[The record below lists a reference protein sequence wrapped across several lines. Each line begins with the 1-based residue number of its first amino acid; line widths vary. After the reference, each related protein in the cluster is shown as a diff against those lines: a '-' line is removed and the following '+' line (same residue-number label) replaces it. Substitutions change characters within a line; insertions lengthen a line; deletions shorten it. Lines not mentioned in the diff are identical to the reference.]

1 MKRKTTIHKN
11 RECRELTVE
20 RNVAMPVRLAWEGWT
35 EPKHITKWWGPKG
48 WATTV
53 YEMDV
58 RPGGVWRYSLKADD
72 NSGEA
77 AHCRATYVEV
87 EAPDRLV
94 YVDTFADTDW
104 NIVSDSE
111 MYTTVLFEEKNGGTQ
126 ITIVTR
132 FATSEQLDNAE
143 AMGMIEGF
151 TDAYDRLEEY
161 LETLLGGN
169 DTMETVI
176 SKDGTRI
183 AYMKQGT
190 GPALILISSASADHR
205 DASPF
210 AERLSANFT
219 VYNYDRRGRGQSTDT
234 APYAAAREVEDIGAL
249 IAVAG
254 GQAYLFGSSSGA
266 VLALEAASMLGD
278 AVAKLYLYEPP
289 FIIND
294 SRKPVPSDYVERLNA
309 LIKAG
314 KRSEA
319 VEYFASEALGIP
331 GEFIDYMKSDP
342 SWNKMESLA
351 HTLAYDGIIMGTTQ
365 SGNPLPAGRWNVT
378 VPTLI
383 MTGENSEP
391 LFHEAARAL
400 VELLPMAVAHSL
412 AGQDHSAVVMSPGV
426 VAEAVVEFERQGDLE
441 YDESSNA

>member
-1 MKRKTTIHKN
+1 MKRKTTIRKN
-11 RECRELTVE
+11 RERRELTVE
-20 RNVAMPVRLAWEGWT
+20 RNVAMPVHLAWEGWT

-48 WATTV
+48 WTTIV

-58 RPGGVWRYSLKADD
+58 RPGGVWRYSLQAED

-77 AHCRATYVEV
+77 AYCRATYDVV
-87 EAPDRLV
+87 EAPGKLV
-94 YVDTFADTDW
+94 YIDTFADSDW
-104 NIVSDSE
+104 NMVLDSE
-111 MYTTVLFEEKNGGTQ
+111 MYTTVLFEEKSGGTR
-126 ITIVTR
+126 ISIVTR
-132 FATSEQLDNAE
+132 FATNEQLDNAE

-161 LETLLGGN
+161 LETLIGGN

-176 SKDGTRI
+176 SKDGTHI
-183 AYMKQGT
+183 AYTKQGT
-190 GPALILISSASADHR
+190 GPAIILISSAAADHQ
-205 DASPF
+205 DASPL
-210 AERLSANFT
+210 ADHLSVSFT
-219 VYNYDRRGRGQSTDT
+219 VYNYDRRGRGRSTDT
-234 APYAAAREVEDIGAL
+234 SPYETAREVEDIEAL
-249 IAVAG
+249 IALAG

-266 VLALEAASMLGD
+266 VLALETANLLGD
-278 AVAKLYLYEPP
+278 SVAKLFLYEPP

-294 SRKPVPSDYVERLNA
+294 SRKPVPSDYVEHLNA
-309 LIKAG
+309 LIKAE

-331 GEFIDYMKSDP
+331 GEYIGYMKADP

-391 LFHEAARAL
+391 LFHDAARAL
-400 VELLPMAVAHSL
+400 VELLPKAAAHSL
-412 AGQDHSAVVMSPGV
+412 AGQDHSAVIMAPDV
-426 VAEAVVEFERQGDLE
+426 VAKAVADSEQ
-441 YDESSNA
+441 

>member
-1 MKRKTTIHKN
+1 MKRKTTIRKN
-11 RECRELTVE
+11 RERRELTVE
-20 RNVAMPVRLAWEGWT
+20 RKVAIPVQLAWEGWT
-35 EPKHITKWWGPKG
+35 EPKHITKWWGPKD
-48 WATTV
+48 WTTTV

-77 AHCRATYVEV
+77 AYCRATYYVV
-87 EAPDRLV
+87 EAPSKLV
-94 YVDTFADTDW
+94 YIDTFADSDW

-111 MYTTVLFEEKNGGTQ
+111 MYTTVLFEEKSGGTR
-126 ITIVTR
+126 ISIVTR
-132 FATSEQLDNAE
+132 FATNEQLDNAE

-161 LETLLGGN
+161 LETLMGGK
-169 DTMETVI
+169 DTMETI
-176 SKDGTRI
+176 MSKDGAQITYTKR
-183 AYMKQGT
+183 GT
-190 GPALILISSASADHR
+190 GPAIILISSAAADHQ
-205 DASPF
+205 DASPL
-210 AERLSANFT
+210 AEQLSVNFT
-219 VYNYDRRGRGQSTDT
+219 VYNYDRRGRGRSMDIP
-234 APYAAAREVEDIGAL
+234 PYEIAREVEDIEAL

-266 VLALEAASMLGD
+266 VLALEAANLLGD
-278 AVAKLYLYEPP
+278 SVAKLFLYEPP

-294 SRKPVPSDYVERLNA
+294 CRKPVPGDYVERLNA
-309 LIKAG
+309 LIKAE

-331 GEFIDYMKSDP
+331 GEYIGYMKADP

-365 SGNPLPAGRWNVT
+365 SGNPLPTGRWNVSI
-378 VPTLI
+378 PTLI

-391 LFHEAARAL
+391 LFHDAAQAL
-400 VELLPMAVAHSL
+400 VELLPQAAAQSL
-412 AGQDHSAVVMSPGV
+412 AGQDHSAVIMAPDV
-426 VAEAVVEFERQGDLE
+426 VAKAVTDFER
-441 YDESSNA
+441 